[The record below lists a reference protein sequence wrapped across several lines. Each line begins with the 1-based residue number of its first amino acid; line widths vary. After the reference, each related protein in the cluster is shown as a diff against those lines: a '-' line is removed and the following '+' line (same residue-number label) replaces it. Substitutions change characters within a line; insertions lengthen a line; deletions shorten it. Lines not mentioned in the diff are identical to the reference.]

1 MAYNFLTN
9 SKHDVQLCI
18 PNYTLYIQC
27 VTLLTEFWFLLDLVV
42 MVAVAVTRGTSDV
55 PISLLVAVAMET
67 FKVLSAKQQIHTVK

>member
-1 MAYNFLTN
+1 
-9 SKHDVQLCI
+9 
-18 PNYTLYIQC
+18 
-27 VTLLTEFWFLLDLVV
+27 